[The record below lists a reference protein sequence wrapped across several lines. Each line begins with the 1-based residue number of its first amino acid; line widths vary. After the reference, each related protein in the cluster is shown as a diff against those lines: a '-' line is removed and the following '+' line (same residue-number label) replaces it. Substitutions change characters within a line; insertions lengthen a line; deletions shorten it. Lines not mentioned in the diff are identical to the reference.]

1 MSEFAGGERRVSL
14 AANSFASA
22 TTILWQRELMQF
34 LRRPGRVIAALG
46 QPVLLWLLL
55 GSGLGSAFEF
65 AGENYLVFFFP
76 GMVFLIVLF
85 STIFSTI
92 AVIEDRQRGFLR
104 AVLASPSSRSA
115 IVLGKLLGSSTL
127 ATVQGAVVLLLAPVA
142 GIPLSVI
149 GFATAVALLFLYAMA
164 LSALGLAL
172 AWRSESTAEYH
183 AAMNFLLLPMWLLSG
198 ALFPATK
205 SPFWLAALLSV
216 NPLRYGVDGLRGLL
230 GGVSAGSGAAWI
242 VGAVFFA
249 VAFAI
254 CLVVARRRTEVM

>member
-1 MSEFAGGERRVSL
+1 MML
-14 AANSFASA
+14 AAQEFGAA
-22 TTILWQRELMQF
+22 AAVLWQREILHF
-34 LRRPGRVIAALG
+34 VRRPGRVIAALG

-92 AVIEDRQRGFLR
+92 SVIEDRQRGFLR

-115 IVLGKLLGSSTL
+115 IVVGKLLGSSTI
-127 ATVQGAVVLLLAPVA
+127 AVGQGVAVLLLAPWA
-142 GIPLSVI
+142 GLTWTPATLLLSI
-149 GFATAVALLFLYAMA
+149 ALLFLYALA
-164 LSALGLAL
+164 LSGLGLAL

-198 ALFPATK
+198 ALFPAAK
-205 SPFWLAALLSV
+205 SPFWLAVLLSV
-216 NPLRYGVDGLRGLL
+216 NPLRYGVDGLRSLL
-230 GGVSAGSGAAWI
+230 SGVPSGAAGAGPAAWI
-242 VGAVFFA
+242 VGAAFLA
-249 VAFAI
+249 VSFGI
-254 CLVVARRRTEVM
+254 CLAAARRRSETL